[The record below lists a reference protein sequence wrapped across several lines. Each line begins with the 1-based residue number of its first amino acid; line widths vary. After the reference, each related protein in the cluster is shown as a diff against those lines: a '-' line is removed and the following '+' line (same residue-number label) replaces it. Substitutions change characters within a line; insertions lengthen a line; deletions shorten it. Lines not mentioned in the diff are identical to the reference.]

1 MAFFHN
7 FAFYWKT
14 ATKTDIMLNAKI
26 EKALNEQ
33 VEKEGYSSSLY
44 LAMASWAEVKGMPGV
59 AEWLYIQS
67 DEERIHMLKFI
78 KFINERNGKA
88 VIPSFRQPAADF
100 SSVKILF
107 EEVLKHEQFIS
118 NSINDIVG
126 ICVTERDFTTQNWI
140 QWFVNEQIEEE
151 SNATKILDKLNL
163 LGDAN
168 LYLFDRDI
176 MLLRAKAAAGNEAP
190 AT

>member
-1 MAFFHN
+1 MIN
-7 FAFYWKT
+7 K
-14 ATKTDIMLNAKI
+14 KI

-44 LAMASWAEVKGMPGV
+44 LAMASWAETKGMAGV
-59 AEWLYIQS
+59 AQWLYVQS
-67 DEERIHMLKFI
+67 DEERMHMLKFI
-78 KFINERNGKA
+78 KYINERGGKA
-88 VIPSFRQPAADF
+88 IVPAFKQPGKENA
-100 SSVKILF
+100 SVKKMF

-118 NSINDIVG
+118 SSINEIVAL
-126 ICVTERDFTTQNWI
+126 CVAEKDYTTQNWI

-151 SNATKILDKLNL
+151 ANATQILDKLNL
-163 LGDAN
+163 LGEGN

-176 MLLRAKAAAGNEAP
+176 MSLRGQAAAGTAV

>member
-1 MAFFHN
+1 MIN
-7 FAFYWKT
+7 K
-14 ATKTDIMLNAKI
+14 KI

-44 LAMASWAEVKGMPGV
+44 LAMASWAETKGMAGV
-59 AEWLYIQS
+59 AQWLYVQS
-67 DEERIHMLKFI
+67 DEERMHMLKFI
-78 KFINERNGKA
+78 KYINERGGKA
-88 VIPSFRQPAADF
+88 TVPAFKQPGKENA
-100 SSVKILF
+100 SVKKMF

-118 NSINDIVG
+118 SSINEIVAL
-126 ICVTERDFTTQNWI
+126 CVAEKDYTTQNWI

-151 SNATKILDKLNL
+151 ANATQILDKLNL
-163 LGDAN
+163 LGEGN

-176 MLLRAKAAAGNEAP
+176 MSLRGEAGAGTAD

>member
-1 MAFFHN
+1 
-7 FAFYWKT
+7 
-14 ATKTDIMLNAKI
+14 MLNKTI

-44 LAMASWAEVKGMPGV
+44 LAMASWAEVKGMAGV
-59 AEWLYIQS
+59 AGWLYAQS
-67 DEERIHMLKFI
+67 DEERMHMLKFI
-78 KFINERNGKA
+78 KYINERGGKA
-88 VIPSFRQPAADF
+88 IIPALKQPGKENSF
-100 SSVKILF
+100 VKKMF

-118 NSINDIVG
+118 SSINNIVAL
-126 ICVTERDFTTQNWI
+126 CVTEKDFTTQHWI

-151 SNATKILDKLNL
+151 ANATKILDKLNL
-163 LGDAN
+163 VGDGN

-176 MLLRAKAAAGNEAP
+176 MSLRGEKGANAAD